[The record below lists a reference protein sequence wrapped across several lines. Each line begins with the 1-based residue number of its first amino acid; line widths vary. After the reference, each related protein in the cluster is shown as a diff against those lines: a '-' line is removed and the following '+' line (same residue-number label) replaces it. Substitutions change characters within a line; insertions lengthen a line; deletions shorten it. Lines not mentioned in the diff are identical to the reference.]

1 MNNALLFVGLTF
13 IVAMACALSD
23 PIPGCHQPPHPP
35 KNWVWPTGVL
45 VTLAAVPVTDGVAI
59 PTEREYCALRY
70 RNVQIKAGGEI
81 LTAIEPQS
89 DDVSEALTKISNAI
103 EHKILLPFVLAQS
116 FLAIINPPADPSRP
130 QRLYSRRLR

>member
-1 MNNALLFVGLTF
+1 M
-13 IVAMACALSD
+13 
-23 PIPGCHQPPHPP
+23 
-35 KNWVWPTGVL
+35 
-45 VTLAAVPVTDGVAI
+45 TLAAVPVTDGVAI

-103 EHKILLPFVLAQS
+103 EHKILLPFVLVQS